1 MKPWFPTGHL
11 LSSTN
16 LDRFIPSKT
25 LYIRHNHHF
34 FISNTCL
41 PRCYLWMSYPI
52 STCKWSLHIFYLP
65 IYSCRTRLILL
76 IPYFFR
82 NMKHWNQLIYSHSYS
97 IYRLSYSTTNI
108 WRATVITNLLSA
120 IPNISTSLIK
130 WTWGDFSVDKV
141 NLTQFFTFHFILPF
155 IIAALAAVHLLFLHK
170 TGSNNPTGISSHIDK
185 IPFHSYHTI
194 KGASLMA

>member
-1 MKPWFPTGHL
+1 MIKPWFPTGHL

-41 PRCYLWMSYPI
+41 PRCKLWMSYPI

-97 IYRLSYSTTNI
+97 IYRLCHTGGQISEGQQ
-108 WRATVITNLLSA
+108 LLL
-120 IPNISTSLIK
+120 IS
-130 WTWGDFSVDKV
+130 FQ
-141 NLTQFFTFHFILPF
+141 QFQILAQASSNEPEMTFQ
-155 IIAALAAVHLLFLHK
+155 
-170 TGSNNPTGISSHIDK
+170 
-185 IPFHSYHTI
+185 
-194 KGASLMA
+194 